1 MTKRTGPTNEKLRE
15 TIVLLDKASKK
26 YKSEM
31 FKSVAK
37 ELARPTRIRRKVN
50 VYQINKHLRDGETAI
65 VPGKVLSTGD
75 LTKKVTVAAWDFSD
89 KAREKINTQNI
100 FARQRVDSFGVFI
113 YISLRINYTP
123 LWILSKEYS
132 CQRSFH

>member
-89 KAREKINTQNI
+89 KAREKINKTGK
-100 FARQRVDSFGVFI
+100 AV
-113 YISLRINYTP
+113 SLLDIAGSSPKGKKMRI
-123 LWILSKEYS
+123 LG
-132 CQRSFH
+132 